1 MGLMV
6 YLALGSNLGDRLS
19 NLSAAIDALSPEVR
33 SEACSPVYETPPW
46 GYSEQPSFLNQ
57 VIRAETNLEPLDL
70 LGHLKATELKLG
82 RQPGFQNGPR
92 LIDIDILFYEYLIFQ
107 SEDLVIPHPRL
118 SERAFVL
125 APLVDLAPDLRHPLL
140 GQTAQELLA
149 RVDAAGIHWFAP
161 GECGETD

>member
-1 MGLMV
+1 MGRMV

-92 LIDIDILFYEYLIFQ
+92 LIDIDILFYEYL
-107 SEDLVIPHPRL
+107 
-118 SERAFVL
+118 
-125 APLVDLAPDLRHPLL
+125 
-140 GQTAQELLA
+140 
-149 RVDAAGIHWFAP
+149 
-161 GECGETD
+161 